1 MANIKLKRKQKKDKS
16 NKWLERHLNDYF
28 FIQAKKK
35 GLRSRSSFKLMQIN
49 QKFNFFFKGASV
61 LDLGAAPGGWSQISK
76 KLVGRKGKVLGIDK
90 ISIEPINDI
99 KFLKIDINDLDL
111 QVTEFFNQKVDIL
124 LSDMA
129 PNTSGHKLT
138 DHLKII
144 ELVETAI
151 NCSDKFLKT
160 DGFFVCKIFQGGAQG
175 KLLELMKTSLKKI
188 KYIKPLASRKES
200 SEVYLFGIKK

>member
-99 KFLKIDINDLDL
+99 KFLKIDFSESKVFNLIIYPMIIDKGNKGIINQYSFD
-111 QVTEFFNQKVDIL
+111 KIL
-124 LSDMA
+124 NLS
-129 PNTSGHKLT
+129 S
-138 DHLKII
+138 II
-144 ELVETAI
+144 
-151 NCSDKFLKT
+151 
-160 DGFFVCKIFQGGAQG
+160 
-175 KLLELMKTSLKKI
+175 
-188 KYIKPLASRKES
+188 
-200 SEVYLFGIKK
+200 